1 MNAIPDRQGT
11 RTGIKRRLRLAL
23 ALLPGAAGL
32 CVFIAIMSPH
42 SFTANGFNYLI
53 GLFAIG
59 VGMLLSYSAA
69 MFVDEALENRAEK
82 ET

>member
-1 MNAIPDRQGT
+1 MNAIPDRQDI
-11 RTGIKRRLRLAL
+11 RTGIKHRLRLAL
-23 ALLPGAAGL
+23 ALLPGTSGL

-59 VGMLLSYSAA
+59 VGMLLAYSAA
-69 MFVDEALENRAEK
+69 MFVDEALEKRAEK
-82 ET
+82 EK